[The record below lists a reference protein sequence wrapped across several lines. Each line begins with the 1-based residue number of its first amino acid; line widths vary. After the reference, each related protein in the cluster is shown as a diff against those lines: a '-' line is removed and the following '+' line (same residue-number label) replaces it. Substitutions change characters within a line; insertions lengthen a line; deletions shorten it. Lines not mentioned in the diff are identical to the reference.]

1 MKQIITC
8 GAILLSIVL
17 AGCTSRNTRLIT
29 ISNPTAFDRNE
40 EMVEIPLSQIPDTD
54 FSTKTIVEESSD
66 KEIPFQITHD
76 GKLIFQVSVKANGTA
91 TYTLKDGVP
100 AHADTVACGKQYP
113 ERVDDIAW
121 ENDKSAYRLYGPAL
135 QARGEKAYG
144 YDIMTKSVPYPV
156 IEERYRMFLDPE
168 LNAQVA
174 ELREKGLNAEAD
186 SLYNSFTYHVDH
198 GNGMDCYSV
207 GETLGGG
214 TAALLAAD
222 STIIYPYCYKEFKI
236 LDNGPLRFTVQLTFN
251 PLSVNGNDS
260 IVETRI
266 LSLDKGSYLNR
277 TCISYAGLDQTTP
290 VAAGIALHKQNPD
303 GYAFDREC
311 GYIAYADSTDNPHN
325 DNGIIY
331 VGAAFPDSLT
341 FAGVKLFDKERSGA
355 VGHVLGISEYEPG
368 STYTFCWG
376 SGWSKGDVESAEKWK
391 EYLEAFSRSIR
402 QPLIIDNP
410 TNPTPISR
418 PLFTALPGFTFMQM
432 PKIVNIIGIITG
444 APSPNI

>member
-251 PLSVNGNDS
+251 PLRVNGNDS

-368 STYTFCWG
+368 STYTYYWG
-376 SGWSKGDVESAEKWK
+376 SGWSKGGVESAQKWN
-391 EYLEAFSRSIR
+391 EYLEAFSRSMR
-402 QPLIIDNP
+402 QPLIIE
-410 TNPTPISR
+410 I
-418 PLFTALPGFTFMQM
+418 
-432 PKIVNIIGIITG
+432 K
-444 APSPNI
+444 